1 MTVFQRKI
9 YTMNHARDNIA
20 NSFLVEL
27 SEKALW
33 PFTPAHLTV
42 LSSEQRTAKL
52 GALIEELKQVIFIL
66 KFFEQED
73 LPQELRAS

>member
-20 NSFLVEL
+20 NSFLIEL

-33 PFTPAHLTV
+33 PFTPSHLTV

>member
-33 PFTPAHLTV
+33 PFTPSHLTV
-42 LSSEQRTAKL
+42 LSSEQRTTKL

-66 KFFEQED
+66 KFSSKKIC
-73 LPQELRAS
+73 LKR